1 MTDEALPCPHCNTVV
16 VAGTDERP
24 VEMTCGACMN
34 SFTLTPKI
42 IKVEI
47 DCPGCERTL
56 RIRPRPGTRELKC
69 PACESGFNVTF

>member
-1 MTDEALPCPHCNTVV
+1 
-16 VAGTDERP
+16 
-24 VEMTCGACMN
+24 MN
-34 SFTLTPKI
+34 SFTLTPKV

>member
-1 MTDEALPCPHCNTVV
+1 V